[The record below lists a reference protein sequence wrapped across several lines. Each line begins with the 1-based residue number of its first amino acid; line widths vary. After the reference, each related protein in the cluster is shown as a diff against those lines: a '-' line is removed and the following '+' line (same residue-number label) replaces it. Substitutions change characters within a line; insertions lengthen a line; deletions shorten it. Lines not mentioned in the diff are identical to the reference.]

1 MKNVG
6 YHEPYSYDLR
16 KLLSNLKPHDHLCL
30 LYEDQDVWAETLVY
44 YIHEGLKQ
52 NQKCIYVADE
62 NTAQEIRDVFGD
74 KDIDISEFENIGQ
87 YAIAKERDTYTRG
100 GHFDPDSMI
109 KLLISET
116 EKALDEGYEA
126 LRVTGEMTWALRD
139 ITGSEKL
146 LEYEAK
152 LNRDLFPNY
161 PCTAICQYDMR
172 RFDSEIIKGVILTHP
187 LIIKDRKIYRN
198 FYYIEPEDFLN
209 QKKDEIQ
216 VEHWL
221 NNLERENQLIESIE
235 NKEEEYRTVID
246 ALNEGVVLQKNTGEI
261 LSFNNSAERFL
272 GVKKE
277 DIIGKSSTDYDCQMI
292 EEDGSDFP
300 PENHPSIHTLKTGEP
315 CEDVVMGQKKKDG
328 SIIWFNVNTNPI
340 FSENSEKPEAV
351 VISFSD
357 ITKRKKAEEQL
368 DQIRWMLKPK
378 RGKKEYD
385 EPPYGNLT
393 KLNKSGLVLK
403 SVGEN
408 ILKDIASDYLNLL
421 ETSTAIYEKN
431 GDYSLGIF
439 SSSWCSFLDE
449 ASRKLCKTEDN
460 EKALKSG
467 KWLCHECCWNEAA
480 KPAIEKRKPTDIPCE
495 GGIRLYTVPIWAN
508 GKVIGAMNFG
518 YGDPPKDEDKL
529 REISVKYSVGIYRLK
544 EKAKEYKPR
553 PPFIIELAKERLES
567 SARLIGAMVERS
579 QVMEELKAIN
589 TRLQMAYEGAGLGIW
604 DQDFRTNKVVRT
616 GKWAKMLGY
625 KPEEIDEMIDAWKE
639 LIHPE
644 DKERVEEVIQKTN
657 AGVTDEFKVA
667 HRLKCKS
674 GEYKWVLNWGRIIE
688 RDSNGNPIRSTGIH
702 IDIDELRKTQEALK
716 ESMNQLKKISES
728 AINALASAV
737 DLRDPYTA
745 GHQRKVAQ
753 LAVKIA
759 EKMKLDPERIDTL
772 RLAALVHDAGKIQ
785 VPSEILNKPG
795 KLSYLEMSLIKE
807 HPTAGWKLFKNID
820 FTYPL
825 AEMIYQHH
833 ERLDGSGYPRGLVDK
848 EILLEAKILAV
859 ADVVEAMSSH
869 RPYRQALGI
878 DAALEEIEKNAGKL
892 YEPKV
897 VKVCIKLFREENFEF
912 KDDRTNRLI

>member
-1 MKNVG
+1 MVLKNVG
-6 YHEPYSYDLR
+6 YHEPYGYDLR

-30 LYEDQDVWAETLVY
+30 LYEDKKVWADTVVH

-52 NQKCIYVADE
+52 NQKCFYVVDE
-62 NTAQEIRDVFGD
+62 NTAQEIRGIFSD
-74 KDIDISEFENIGQ
+74 KDIDISEYENTGQ
-87 YAIAKERDTYTRG
+87 FTIAKERDTYTRG

-116 EKALDEGYEA
+116 EKALDEGYDA
-126 LRVTGEMTWALRD
+126 LRVTGEMTWALRG
-139 ITGSEKL
+139 IKGSEKI

-161 PCTAICQYDMR
+161 PCTAICQYDIR
-172 RFDSEIIKGVILTHP
+172 RFDPEIIKGVILTHP

-216 VEHWL
+216 VKHWL
-221 NNLERENQLIESIE
+221 DNLERENQLIEAIE
-235 NKEEEYRTVID
+235 NKEEEYRTVFNT
-246 ALNEGVVLQKNTGEI
+246 LNEGVILQKNTGEI
-261 LSFNNSAERFL
+261 LSFNNNAEKIL

-277 DIIGKSSTDYDCQMI
+277 DIVGKSSTDYDWQMI

-300 PENHPSIHTLKTGEP
+300 PEKHPSIRTLETGEP
-315 CEDVVMGQKKKDG
+315 CKDIVMGQKKKDG
-328 SIIWFNVNTNPI
+328 SITWINVNTNPI
-340 FSENSEKPEAV
+340 FGENGEKPKAV

-357 ITKRKKAEEQL
+357 ITKRKKAEQKL
-368 DQIRWMLKPK
+368 DQIKWMLSV
-378 RGKKEYD
+378 KKDKASREKY
-385 EPPYGNLT
+385 EAQPYGSLT
-393 KLNKSGLVLK
+393 ELNKSGLILK

-408 ILKDIASDYLNLL
+408 ILKDIALDYLNLL

-431 GDYSLGIF
+431 GDYALGIF
-439 SSSWCSFLDE
+439 SSSWCSFLDS

-467 KWLCHECCWNEAA
+467 KWLCHECCWKEAA
-480 KPAIEKRKPTDIPCE
+480 KPAIEKEKPTDIPCE
-495 GGIRLYTVPIWAN
+495 GGLRLYAVPIWAN

-518 YGDPPKDEDKL
+518 YGNPPKDEDKL
-529 REISVKYSVGIYRLK
+529 KEIAEKYSVDIDKLK
-544 EKAKEYKPR
+544 EKSKEYKPR
-553 PPFIIELAKERLES
+553 PPFIVEFAKEQLHR
-567 SARLIGAMVERS
+567 SARLIGTIVERS
-579 QVMEELKAIN
+579 QAMEELKAIN

-604 DQDFRTNKVVRT
+604 DQNFRTNKVVRT
-616 GKWAKMLGY
+616 GKWAEMLGY
-625 KPEEIDEMIDAWKE
+625 KPEEIDEMVDAWKE

-644 DKERVEEVIQKTN
+644 DKKRVEEVVQKTN

-674 GEYKWVLNWGRIIE
+674 GEYKWVLNWGRVIE
-688 RDSNGNPIRSTGIH
+688 RDSNGNPVRSTGIH

-753 LAVKIA
+753 LAVAIA
-759 EKMKLDPERIDTL
+759 KKMDLDPERIDSL

-795 KLSYLEMSLIKE
+795 KLSDLEMSLIKE
-807 HPTAGWKLFKNID
+807 HPTVGWKLFKNIE

-833 ERLDGSGYPRGLVDK
+833 ERLDGSGYPRGLSGD
-848 EILLEAKILAV
+848 EIILEARIIAV

-892 YEPKV
+892 YDPEV
-897 VKVCIKLFREENFEF
+897 VKTCIELFKEEGFEF
-912 KDDRTNRLI
+912 KD